1 MNKDCNT
8 NLKTFDQNLLEFLTR
23 IANINIEN
31 NKNNQQ
37 TEKIYTCC
45 LAAQQIYF
53 VWNLNYIG
61 GFYFSLLNAFFVS
74 SFNFFSLHGKDFKK
88 AVFFLSFFLF
98 FLYFFFIAQGSH
110 NSDRGSNFQD
120 SKNLKFWCLIF
131 CVPCVDFWCTHAP
144 QKNLAP

>member
-31 NKNNQQ
+31 NKNNQK

-88 AVFFLSFFLF
+88 AVFFLSFF
-98 FLYFFFIAQGSH
+98 FFFFTFFSLRKEVITVTG
-110 NSDRGSNFQD
+110 
-120 SKNLKFWCLIF
+120 
-131 CVPCVDFWCTHAP
+131 AP
-144 QKNLAP
+144 TSRTQRI